1 MSEAIHARTEH
12 VLFAGAVRGRRLRRR
27 FLTLLVGGLAA
38 IGVVAGVALA
48 RTGGGTS
55 PIGTGAVVIDTTAGY
70 QGGSAAGTGIVIT
83 SSGEVL
89 TNNHVIRGATSIKI
103 VVPGTNHQYTAKVV
117 GYDVAEDVAVLQA
130 SGASNLK
137 TTDTAASSTVAVGDA
152 VTAVGNADG
161 AGKLTSATG
170 SITGVQKSIVVSD
183 DQGGTESLSGLIET
197 DAGLQPGDSGGPLLN
212 SAGKVIGMDTAAST
226 GFAFRSAATDGYA
239 IPIGQA
245 LSIAQQIESRQP
257 STGVHV
263 GSTAFLGIEAQAA
276 GVGGGEGEGGGSPSG
291 ALVGGVVSG
300 GPAASAGLS
309 AGDTI
314 TAIDRHAVT
323 SSSISSV
330 LLTKK
335 PGSKVAITYTD
346 QFGASH
352 SVSASLASGPP
363 Q

>member
-12 VLFAGAVRGRRLRRR
+12 VLFTGAARIRRLGWR
-27 FLTLLVGGLAA
+27 FLALLVGGLAA

-245 LSIAQQIESRQP
+245 LSIAQQIESGQP
-257 STGVHV
+257 STAVHV

-276 GVGGGEGEGGGSPSG
+276 GAGGGEGGGSPSG
-291 ALVGGVVSG
+291 ALVGCVVSG

-335 PGSKVAITYTD
+335 PGSKVAIAYTD